1 MKVLLI
7 LKPDSRYGK
16 QYYTALLDLHNAL
29 YADQRAKLN
38 DLTGRD
44 GFGGADSLDGIWG
57 PGDVMALAIDENDK
71 AVGFLSFAISGKN
84 AQKWL
89 WIHNFYVDSSQRGK
103 GVGTLLM
110 DTVKEYGKAK
120 GCRFMQLTV
129 LDNNDAALAMY
140 QKMGFQTE
148 MQDMV
153 KEL

>member
-1 MKVLLI
+1 MKVTLI
-7 LKPDSRYGK
+7 LKADSRYGR
-16 QYYTALLDLHNAL
+16 QYYNDLLNLHNAL
-29 YADQRAKLN
+29 YADQRAKLS

-44 GFGGADSLDGIWG
+44 GFGGTTSLDGIWEA
-57 PGDVMALAIDENDK
+57 GDVMALALDENGR
-71 AVGFLSFAISGKN
+71 AVGFLSFSISGKN

-89 WIHNFYVDSSQRGK
+89 WIHNFYVDPSARGH

-110 DTVKEYGKAK
+110 DSVRDYGKSK

-129 LDNNDAALAMY
+129 LDNNETALAMY